1 MRSKFSILFIVLF
14 FSLCSNSSDVNSDKI
29 IISNLDLEPL
39 LENVDVNELDTNLH
53 QHFQAMENELDTN
66 FLIIN
71 YWASW
76 CLECIEEHELL
87 ISLAETKKLEGK
99 VAMVSFQDSRDSAIE
114 FLNNYGYGQII
125 YAVDTQSKLAI
136 DSGVFGV
143 PETHIIVNGEIVKKF
158 IGPLSLSNVEEIIN
172 NFP

>member
-1 MRSKFSILFIVLF
+1 MKNKFSLVFLVLLTSF
-14 FSLCSNSSDVNSDKI
+14 CTSSSNDNTDTIRLNNLNLKPLIEEDKI
-29 IISNLDLEPL
+29 QLET
-39 LENVDVNELDTNLH
+39 D
-53 QHFQAMENELDTN
+53 

-87 ISLAETKKLEGK
+87 ISLAESQKLEGK
-99 VAMVSFQDSRDSAIE
+99 VVMVSFQDNIENSIE
-114 FLNNYGYGQII
+114 FLNNYGYGNIV
-125 YAVDTQSKLAI
+125 YAIDNESKLAI

-143 PETHIIVNGEIVKKF
+143 PETHIIIDGEIVKKF
-158 IGPLSLSNVEEIIN
+158 IGPLNLSNIEEIVN

>member
-1 MRSKFSILFIVLF
+1 MKNKFSLVLLVLLISF
-14 FSLCSNSSDVNSDKI
+14 CSNSSNDNTDTIRLNNLNLKPLIEEDKI
-29 IISNLDLEPL
+29 QLET
-39 LENVDVNELDTNLH
+39 D
-53 QHFQAMENELDTN
+53 

-87 ISLAETKKLEGK
+87 ISLAESQKLEGK
-99 VAMVSFQDSRDSAIE
+99 VVMVSFQDNIENSIE
-114 FLNNYGYGQII
+114 FLNNYGYGNIV
-125 YAVDTQSKLAI
+125 YAIDNESKLAI

-143 PETHIIVNGEIVKKF
+143 PETHIIIDGEIVKKF
-158 IGPLSLSNVEEIIN
+158 IGPLNLSNVEEIVN

>member
-1 MRSKFSILFIVLF
+1 MKNKFSLVLLVLLISF
-14 FSLCSNSSDVNSDKI
+14 CSSSSNDKTDTIRLNNLNLKPLIEEDKI
-29 IISNLDLEPL
+29 QLET
-39 LENVDVNELDTNLH
+39 D
-53 QHFQAMENELDTN
+53 

-87 ISLAETKKLEGK
+87 ISLAESQKLEGK
-99 VAMVSFQDSRDSAIE
+99 VVMVSFQDNIENSIE
-114 FLNNYGYGQII
+114 FLNNYGYGNIV
-125 YAVDTQSKLAI
+125 YAIDNESKLAI

-143 PETHIIVNGEIVKKF
+143 PETHIIIDGEIVKKF
-158 IGPLSLSNVEEIIN
+158 IGPLNLSNVEEIVN

>member
-1 MRSKFSILFIVLF
+1 MKNKFSLVLLALLISF
-14 FSLCSNSSDVNSDKI
+14 CSSSSNDNTDTIRVNNLNLKPLIEEDKI
-29 IISNLDLEPL
+29 Q
-39 LENVDVNELDTNLH
+39 LDT
-53 QHFQAMENELDTN
+53 D

-87 ISLAETKKLEGK
+87 ISLADSQKYEGK
-99 VAMVSFQDSRDSAIE
+99 VVMVSFQDNIENSIE
-114 FLNNYGYGQII
+114 FLNNYGYGNIV
-125 YAVDTQSKLAI
+125 YAIDNESKLAI

-143 PETHIIVNGEIVKKF
+143 PETHIIIDGEIVKKF
-158 IGPLSLSNVEEIIN
+158 IGPLNLSNVEEIVN

>member
-1 MRSKFSILFIVLF
+1 MKNKFSLVFLVLLISF
-14 FSLCSNSSDVNSDKI
+14 CSSSSNDNTDTIKLNNLNLKPLIEEDKI
-29 IISNLDLEPL
+29 QLET
-39 LENVDVNELDTNLH
+39 D
-53 QHFQAMENELDTN
+53 

-87 ISLAETKKLEGK
+87 ISLAESQKLEGK
-99 VAMVSFQDSRDSAIE
+99 VVMVSFQDNIENSIE
-114 FLNNYGYGQII
+114 FLNNYGYGNIV
-125 YAVDTQSKLAI
+125 YAVDNESKLAI

-143 PETHIIVNGEIVKKF
+143 PETHIIINGEIVKKF
-158 IGPLSLSNVEEIIN
+158 IGPLNLSNVEEIVN

>member
-1 MRSKFSILFIVLF
+1 MKNKFSLVLLVLLISF
-14 FSLCSNSSDVNSDKI
+14 CFSSSNDNTDTIRLNNLNLKPLIEEDKI
-29 IISNLDLEPL
+29 QLET
-39 LENVDVNELDTNLH
+39 D
-53 QHFQAMENELDTN
+53 

-87 ISLAETKKLEGK
+87 ISLAESQKLEGK
-99 VAMVSFQDSRDSAIE
+99 VIMVSFQDNIENSIE
-114 FLNNYGYGQII
+114 FLNNYGYGNIV
-125 YAVDTQSKLAI
+125 YAVDNESKLAI

-143 PETHIIVNGEIVKKF
+143 PETHIIIDGEIVKKF
-158 IGPLSLSNVEEIIN
+158 IGPLNLSNVEEIVN

>member
-1 MRSKFSILFIVLF
+1 MKNKFSLVLLVLLISF
-14 FSLCSNSSDVNSDKI
+14 CSSSSNDNTDTIKLNNLNLKPLIEEDKI
-29 IISNLDLEPL
+29 QLET
-39 LENVDVNELDTNLH
+39 D
-53 QHFQAMENELDTN
+53 

-87 ISLAETKKLEGK
+87 ISLAESQKLEGK
-99 VAMVSFQDSRDSAIE
+99 VVMVSFQDNIENSIE
-114 FLNNYGYGQII
+114 FLNNYGYGDIV
-125 YAVDTQSKLAI
+125 YAVDNKSRLAI

-143 PETHIIVNGEIVKKF
+143 PETHIIIDGEIVKKF
-158 IGPLSLSNVEEIIN
+158 IGPLNLSNVEEIVN

>member
-1 MRSKFSILFIVLF
+1 MKNKFLVVLLALLI
-14 FSLCSNSSDVNSDKI
+14 SHCSSSSNENTDNIRVNNLNLKTLIEEDKI
-29 IISNLDLEPL
+29 Q
-39 LENVDVNELDTNLH
+39 VDTD
-53 QHFQAMENELDTN
+53 

-87 ISLAETKKLEGK
+87 ISLAESQKLEGK
-99 VAMVSFQDSRDSAIE
+99 VVMVSFQDNIENSIE
-114 FLNNYGYGQII
+114 FLNNYGYGNIV
-125 YAVDTQSKLAI
+125 YAVDDKSRLAI

-143 PETHIIVNGEIVKKF
+143 PETHIIINGEIVKKF
-158 IGPLSLSNVEEIIN
+158 IGPLNLSNVEEIVN

>member
-1 MRSKFSILFIVLF
+1 MKNKFSLVLLALLISF
-14 FSLCSNSSDVNSDKI
+14 CSSSSNDNTDTIRVN
-29 IISNLDLEPL
+29 NLNLKPL
-39 LENVDVNELDTNLH
+39 IEEDEIQLDT
-53 QHFQAMENELDTN
+53 D

-87 ISLAETKKLEGK
+87 ISLADSQKYEGK
-99 VAMVSFQDSRDSAIE
+99 VVMVSFQDNIENSIE
-114 FLNNYGYGQII
+114 FLNNYGFGNIV
-125 YAVDTQSKLAI
+125 YAVDNESKLAI

-143 PETHIIVNGEIVKKF
+143 PETHIIIDGEIVKKF
-158 IGPLSLSNVEEIIN
+158 IGPLNLSNIEEIVN

>member
-1 MRSKFSILFIVLF
+1 MKNKFSLVFLALLISF
-14 FSLCSNSSDVNSDKI
+14 CSSSSNDNTDTIRVN
-29 IISNLDLEPL
+29 NLNLKPL
-39 LENVDVNELDTNLH
+39 IEEDEIQLDT
-53 QHFQAMENELDTN
+53 D

-87 ISLAETKKLEGK
+87 ISLADSQKYEGK
-99 VAMVSFQDSRDSAIE
+99 VVMVSFQDNIENSIE
-114 FLNNYGYGQII
+114 FLNNYGFGNIV
-125 YAVDTQSKLAI
+125 YAVDNESKLAI

-143 PETHIIVNGEIVKKF
+143 PETHIIIDGEIVKKF
-158 IGPLSLSNVEEIIN
+158 IGPLNLSNIEEIVN

>member
-1 MRSKFSILFIVLF
+1 MKNKFSLVLL
-14 FSLCSNSSDVNSDKI
+14 SLLISFCYSSSNDNTDTIRVNNLNLKPLIEEDKI
-29 IISNLDLEPL
+29 QLET
-39 LENVDVNELDTNLH
+39 D
-53 QHFQAMENELDTN
+53 

-87 ISLAETKKLEGK
+87 ISLAESQKLEGK
-99 VAMVSFQDSRDSAIE
+99 VVMVSFQDNIENSIE
-114 FLNNYGYGQII
+114 FLNNYGYGNIV
-125 YAVDTQSKLAI
+125 YAVDNESKLAI

-143 PETHIIVNGEIVKKF
+143 PETHIIINGEIVKKF
-158 IGPLSLSNVEEIIN
+158 IGPLNLSNVEEIVN

>member
-1 MRSKFSILFIVLF
+1 MKNKFSLVLLVLLISF
-14 FSLCSNSSDVNSDKI
+14 CSSSSNDNTDTIKLNNLNLKPLIEEDKI
-29 IISNLDLEPL
+29 QLET
-39 LENVDVNELDTNLH
+39 D
-53 QHFQAMENELDTN
+53 

-87 ISLAETKKLEGK
+87 ISLAESQKLEGK
-99 VAMVSFQDSRDSAIE
+99 VVMVSFQDNIENSIE
-114 FLNNYGYGQII
+114 FLNNYGYGNIV
-125 YAVDTQSKLAI
+125 YAIDNESKLAI

-143 PETHIIVNGEIVKKF
+143 PETHIIIDGEIDKKF
-158 IGPLSLSNVEEIIN
+158 IGPLNLSNVEEIVN

>member
-1 MRSKFSILFIVLF
+1 MKNKFSLVLLVLLISF
-14 FSLCSNSSDVNSDKI
+14 CSSSSNDNTNTIRLNNLNLKPLIEEDKI
-29 IISNLDLEPL
+29 QLET
-39 LENVDVNELDTNLH
+39 D
-53 QHFQAMENELDTN
+53 

-87 ISLAETKKLEGK
+87 ISLAESKKLEGK
-99 VAMVSFQDSRDSAIE
+99 VVMVSFQDNIENSIE
-114 FLNNYGYGQII
+114 FLNNYGYGNIV
-125 YAVDTQSKLAI
+125 YAIDNESKLAI

-143 PETHIIVNGEIVKKF
+143 PETHIIINGEIVKKF
-158 IGPLSLSNVEEIIN
+158 IGPLNLSNVEEIIN

>member
-1 MRSKFSILFIVLF
+1 MKNKFSLVFLVLLISF
-14 FSLCSNSSDVNSDKI
+14 CTSSSNDNTDTIRLNNLNLKPLIEEDKI
-29 IISNLDLEPL
+29 QLKTD
-39 LENVDVNELDTNLH
+39 
-53 QHFQAMENELDTN
+53 

-87 ISLAETKKLEGK
+87 ISLAESQKLEGK
-99 VAMVSFQDSRDSAIE
+99 VVMVSFQDNIENSIE
-114 FLNNYGYGQII
+114 FLNNYGYGNIV
-125 YAVDTQSKLAI
+125 YAIDNESKLAI

-143 PETHIIVNGEIVKKF
+143 PETHLIINGEIVKKF
-158 IGPLSLSNVEEIIN
+158 IGPLNLSNVEEIVN

>member
-1 MRSKFSILFIVLF
+1 MKNKFSLVLLVLLISF
-14 FSLCSNSSDVNSDKI
+14 CSSSSNDNTDTIKLNNLNLKPLIEEDKI
-29 IISNLDLEPL
+29 QLET
-39 LENVDVNELDTNLH
+39 D
-53 QHFQAMENELDTN
+53 

-87 ISLAETKKLEGK
+87 ISLSESEKLEGK
-99 VAMVSFQDSRDSAIE
+99 VVMVSFQDNIENSIE
-114 FLNNYGYGQII
+114 FLNNYGYGNIV
-125 YAVDTQSKLAI
+125 YAIDNESKLAI

-143 PETHIIVNGEIVKKF
+143 PETHIIIDGEIVKKF
-158 IGPLSLSNVEEIIN
+158 IGPLNLSNVEEIVN

>member
-1 MRSKFSILFIVLF
+1 MKNKFSLVLLVLLISF
-14 FSLCSNSSDVNSDKI
+14 CFSSSNDNIDTIRLNNLNLKHLIEEDKI
-29 IISNLDLEPL
+29 QLET
-39 LENVDVNELDTNLH
+39 D
-53 QHFQAMENELDTN
+53 

-87 ISLAETKKLEGK
+87 ISLAESQKLEGK
-99 VAMVSFQDSRDSAIE
+99 VVMVSFQDNIENSIE
-114 FLNNYGYGQII
+114 FLNNYGYGNIV
-125 YAVDTQSKLAI
+125 YAIDNESKLAI

-143 PETHIIVNGEIVKKF
+143 PETHIIIDGEIVKKF
-158 IGPLSLSNVEEIIN
+158 IGPLNLSNVEEIVN

>member
-1 MRSKFSILFIVLF
+1 MKNKFSLVFLVLLISF
-14 FSLCSNSSDVNSDKI
+14 CSNSSNDNTDTIRLNNLNLKPLIEEDKI
-29 IISNLDLEPL
+29 QLET
-39 LENVDVNELDTNLH
+39 D
-53 QHFQAMENELDTN
+53 

-87 ISLAETKKLEGK
+87 ISLAESQKLEGK
-99 VAMVSFQDSRDSAIE
+99 VVMVSFQDNIENSIE
-114 FLNNYGYGQII
+114 FLNNYGYGNIV
-125 YAVDTQSKLAI
+125 YAIDNESKLAI

-143 PETHIIVNGEIVKKF
+143 PETHIIIDGEIVKKF
-158 IGPLSLSNVEEIIN
+158 IGPLNLSNVEEIVN

>member
-1 MRSKFSILFIVLF
+1 MKNKFFVVLLALLI
-14 FSLCSNSSDVNSDKI
+14 SHCSSSSNENTDNIRVNNLNLKPLIEEDKI
-29 IISNLDLEPL
+29 QLET
-39 LENVDVNELDTNLH
+39 D
-53 QHFQAMENELDTN
+53 

-87 ISLAETKKLEGK
+87 ISLAESQKLEGK
-99 VAMVSFQDSRDSAIE
+99 VVMVSFQDNIENSIE
-114 FLNNYGYGQII
+114 FLNNYGYGNIV
-125 YAVDTQSKLAI
+125 YAIDNESKLAI

-143 PETHIIVNGEIVKKF
+143 PETHIIINGEIVKKF
-158 IGPLSLSNVEEIIN
+158 IGPLNLSNVEEIVN

>member
-1 MRSKFSILFIVLF
+1 MKNKFSLVFLALLISF
-14 FSLCSNSSDVNSDKI
+14 CSSSSSDNTDTIRLNNLNLKPLIEEDKI
-29 IISNLDLEPL
+29 QLET
-39 LENVDVNELDTNLH
+39 D
-53 QHFQAMENELDTN
+53 

-87 ISLAETKKLEGK
+87 ISLAESQKLEGK
-99 VAMVSFQDSRDSAIE
+99 VIMVSFQDNIENSIE
-114 FLNNYGYGQII
+114 FLNNYGYGNIV
-125 YAVDTQSKLAI
+125 YAVDNESKLAI

-143 PETHIIVNGEIVKKF
+143 PETHIIINGEIVKKF
-158 IGPLSLSNVEEIIN
+158 IGPLNLSNVEEIVN

>member
-1 MRSKFSILFIVLF
+1 MKNKFSLVLLVLLISF
-14 FSLCSNSSDVNSDKI
+14 CSSSSSDNTDTIRLNNLNLKPLIEEDKI
-29 IISNLDLEPL
+29 QLET
-39 LENVDVNELDTNLH
+39 D
-53 QHFQAMENELDTN
+53 

-87 ISLAETKKLEGK
+87 ISLAESQKLEGK
-99 VAMVSFQDSRDSAIE
+99 VVMVSFQDNIENSIE
-114 FLNNYGYGQII
+114 FLNNYGYGNIV
-125 YAVDTQSKLAI
+125 YAIDNESKLAI

-143 PETHIIVNGEIVKKF
+143 PETHIIIDGEIVKKF
-158 IGPLSLSNVEEIIN
+158 IGPLNLSNVEEIVN

>member
-1 MRSKFSILFIVLF
+1 MKNKFSLVLLVLLISF
-14 FSLCSNSSDVNSDKI
+14 CSSSSNDNTDTIKLNNLNLKPLIEEDKI
-29 IISNLDLEPL
+29 QLET
-39 LENVDVNELDTNLH
+39 D
-53 QHFQAMENELDTN
+53 

-87 ISLAETKKLEGK
+87 ISLAESQKLEGK
-99 VAMVSFQDSRDSAIE
+99 VVMVSFQDNIENSIE
-114 FLNNYGYGQII
+114 FLNNYGFGNIV
-125 YAVDTQSKLAI
+125 YAVDNESKLAI

-143 PETHIIVNGEIVKKF
+143 PETHIIIDGEIVKKF
-158 IGPLSLSNVEEIIN
+158 IGPLNLSNIEEIVN

>member
-1 MRSKFSILFIVLF
+1 MKNKFLVVLLALLI
-14 FSLCSNSSDVNSDKI
+14 SHCSSSSNENTDNIRVNNLNLKTLIEEDKI
-29 IISNLDLEPL
+29 Q
-39 LENVDVNELDTNLH
+39 VDTD
-53 QHFQAMENELDTN
+53 

-87 ISLAETKKLEGK
+87 ISLAESQKLEGK
-99 VAMVSFQDSRDSAIE
+99 VIMVSFQDNIENSIE
-114 FLNNYGYGQII
+114 FLNNYGYGNIV
-125 YAVDTQSKLAI
+125 YAIDNESKLAI

-143 PETHIIVNGEIVKKF
+143 PETHIIIDGEIVKKF
-158 IGPLSLSNVEEIIN
+158 IGPLNLSNVEEIVN

>member
-1 MRSKFSILFIVLF
+1 MKNKFLVVLLALLI
-14 FSLCSNSSDVNSDKI
+14 SHCSSSSNENTENIRVNNLNLKTLIEEDKI
-29 IISNLDLEPL
+29 Q
-39 LENVDVNELDTNLH
+39 VDTD
-53 QHFQAMENELDTN
+53 

-87 ISLAETKKLEGK
+87 ISLAESQKLEGK
-99 VAMVSFQDSRDSAIE
+99 VVMVSFQDNIENSIE
-114 FLNNYGYGQII
+114 FLNNYGYGNIV
-125 YAVDTQSKLAI
+125 YAVDNESKLAI

-143 PETHIIVNGEIVKKF
+143 PETHIIIDGEIVKKF
-158 IGPLSLSNVEEIIN
+158 IGPLNLSNVEEIVN

>member
-1 MRSKFSILFIVLF
+1 MKNKFSLVLLALLISF
-14 FSLCSNSSDVNSDKI
+14 CSSSSNDNIDTIRINNLNLKPLIEEDKI
-29 IISNLDLEPL
+29 QLET
-39 LENVDVNELDTNLH
+39 D
-53 QHFQAMENELDTN
+53 

-87 ISLAETKKLEGK
+87 ISLAESQKLEGK
-99 VAMVSFQDSRDSAIE
+99 VVMVSFQDNIENSIE
-114 FLNNYGYGQII
+114 FLNNYGFGNIV
-125 YAVDTQSKLAI
+125 YAVDNESKLAI

-143 PETHIIVNGEIVKKF
+143 PETHIIIDGEIVKKF
-158 IGPLSLSNVEEIIN
+158 IGPLNLSNVEEIVN

>member
-1 MRSKFSILFIVLF
+1 MKNKFFLVLLLLLISF
-14 FSLCSNSSDVNSDKI
+14 CSSSSNDKTDTIRLNNLNLKPLIEEDKI
-29 IISNLDLEPL
+29 QLET
-39 LENVDVNELDTNLH
+39 D
-53 QHFQAMENELDTN
+53 

-87 ISLAETKKLEGK
+87 ISLAESQKLEGK
-99 VAMVSFQDSRDSAIE
+99 VVMVSFQDNIENSIE
-114 FLNNYGYGQII
+114 FLNNYGYGNIV
-125 YAVDTQSKLAI
+125 YAIDNESKLAI

-143 PETHIIVNGEIVKKF
+143 PETHIIINGEIVKKF
-158 IGPLSLSNVEEIIN
+158 IGPLNLSNVEEIVN

>member
-1 MRSKFSILFIVLF
+1 MKNKFSLVFLVLLISF
-14 FSLCSNSSDVNSDKI
+14 CSSSSSDNTDTIRLNNLNLKPLIEEDKI
-29 IISNLDLEPL
+29 QLET
-39 LENVDVNELDTNLH
+39 D
-53 QHFQAMENELDTN
+53 

-87 ISLAETKKLEGK
+87 ISLAESQKLEGK
-99 VAMVSFQDSRDSAIE
+99 VVMVSFQDNIENSIE
-114 FLNNYGYGQII
+114 FLNNYGYGNIV
-125 YAVDTQSKLAI
+125 YAIDNESKLAI

-143 PETHIIVNGEIVKKF
+143 PETHIIIDGEIVKKF
-158 IGPLSLSNVEEIIN
+158 IGPLNLSNVEEIVN

>member
-1 MRSKFSILFIVLF
+1 MKNKFSFVLLVLLISF
-14 FSLCSNSSDVNSDKI
+14 CSSSSNDNTNTIKLNNLNLKPLIEEDKI
-29 IISNLDLEPL
+29 QLET
-39 LENVDVNELDTNLH
+39 D
-53 QHFQAMENELDTN
+53 

-87 ISLAETKKLEGK
+87 ISLAESQKLEGK
-99 VAMVSFQDSRDSAIE
+99 VVMVSFQDNIENSIE
-114 FLNNYGYGQII
+114 FLNNYGYGNIV
-125 YAVDTQSKLAI
+125 YAIDNESKLAI

-143 PETHIIVNGEIVKKF
+143 PETHIIIDGEIVKKF
-158 IGPLSLSNVEEIIN
+158 IGPLNLSNVEEIVN

>member
-1 MRSKFSILFIVLF
+1 MKNKFSLVFLVLLISF
-14 FSLCSNSSDVNSDKI
+14 CSSSSNDNTDTIRLNNLNLKPLIEEDKI
-29 IISNLDLEPL
+29 QLET
-39 LENVDVNELDTNLH
+39 D
-53 QHFQAMENELDTN
+53 

-87 ISLAETKKLEGK
+87 ISLAESQKLEGK
-99 VAMVSFQDSRDSAIE
+99 VVMVSFQDNIENSIE
-114 FLNNYGYGQII
+114 FLNNYGFGNIV
-125 YAVDTQSKLAI
+125 YAVDNESKLAI

-143 PETHIIVNGEIVKKF
+143 PETHIIIDGEIVKKF
-158 IGPLSLSNVEEIIN
+158 IGPLNLSNVEEIVN

>member
-1 MRSKFSILFIVLF
+1 MKNKFLVVLLALLI
-14 FSLCSNSSDVNSDKI
+14 SHCSSSSNENTDNIRVNNLNLKPLIEEDKI
-29 IISNLDLEPL
+29 QLET
-39 LENVDVNELDTNLH
+39 D
-53 QHFQAMENELDTN
+53 

-87 ISLAETKKLEGK
+87 ISLAESQKLEGK
-99 VAMVSFQDSRDSAIE
+99 VVMVSFQDNIENSIE
-114 FLNNYGYGQII
+114 FLNNYGYGNIV
-125 YAVDTQSKLAI
+125 YAIDNESKLAI

-143 PETHIIVNGEIVKKF
+143 PETHIIIDGEIVKKF
-158 IGPLSLSNVEEIIN
+158 IGPLNLSNVEEIVN

>member
-1 MRSKFSILFIVLF
+1 MKNKFSLVLLLLLISF
-14 FSLCSNSSDVNSDKI
+14 CSSSSNDNTDTIRLNNLNLKPLIEEDKI
-29 IISNLDLEPL
+29 QLET
-39 LENVDVNELDTNLH
+39 D
-53 QHFQAMENELDTN
+53 

-87 ISLAETKKLEGK
+87 ISLAESQKLEGK
-99 VAMVSFQDSRDSAIE
+99 VVMVSFQDNIENSIE
-114 FLNNYGYGQII
+114 FLNNYGYGNIV
-125 YAVDTQSKLAI
+125 YAIDNESKLAI

-143 PETHIIVNGEIVKKF
+143 PETHIIINGEIVKKF
-158 IGPLSLSNVEEIIN
+158 IGPLNLSNVEEIVN

>member
-1 MRSKFSILFIVLF
+1 MKNKFSLVLLALLISF
-14 FSLCSNSSDVNSDKI
+14 CSSSSNDNTDTIRVNNLNLKPLIEEDKI
-29 IISNLDLEPL
+29 Q
-39 LENVDVNELDTNLH
+39 LDT
-53 QHFQAMENELDTN
+53 D

-87 ISLAETKKLEGK
+87 ISLAESQKLEGK
-99 VAMVSFQDSRDSAIE
+99 VVMVSFQDNIENSIE
-114 FLNNYGYGQII
+114 FLNNYGYGNIV
-125 YAVDTQSKLAI
+125 YAIDNESKLAI

-143 PETHIIVNGEIVKKF
+143 PETHIIIDGEIVKKF
-158 IGPLSLSNVEEIIN
+158 IGPLNLSNVEEIVN

>member
-1 MRSKFSILFIVLF
+1 MKNKFSLILLALLILF
-14 FSLCSNSSDVNSDKI
+14 CSSSSNDNTDTIRVNNLNLKPLIEEDKI
-29 IISNLDLEPL
+29 QLET
-39 LENVDVNELDTNLH
+39 D
-53 QHFQAMENELDTN
+53 

-87 ISLAETKKLEGK
+87 ISLAESQKLEGK
-99 VAMVSFQDSRDSAIE
+99 VVMVSFQDNIENSIE
-114 FLNNYGYGQII
+114 FLNNYGYGNIV
-125 YAVDTQSKLAI
+125 YAIDNESKLAI

-143 PETHIIVNGEIVKKF
+143 PETHIIIDGEIVKKF
-158 IGPLSLSNVEEIIN
+158 IGPLNLSNVEEIVN

>member
-1 MRSKFSILFIVLF
+1 MKNKFLVVLLALLI
-14 FSLCSNSSDVNSDKI
+14 SHCSSSSNENTDNIRVNNLNLKPLIEEDKI
-29 IISNLDLEPL
+29 QLET
-39 LENVDVNELDTNLH
+39 D
-53 QHFQAMENELDTN
+53 

-87 ISLAETKKLEGK
+87 ISLAESQKLEGK
-99 VAMVSFQDSRDSAIE
+99 VVMVSFQDNIENSIE
-114 FLNNYGYGQII
+114 FLNNYGYGNII
-125 YAVDTQSKLAI
+125 YAIDNESKLAI

-143 PETHIIVNGEIVKKF
+143 PETHIIINGEIVKKF
-158 IGPLSLSNVEEIIN
+158 IGPLNLSNVEEIVN

>member
-1 MRSKFSILFIVLF
+1 MKNKFSLVFLVLLISF
-14 FSLCSNSSDVNSDKI
+14 CSSSSNDNTATIRLNNLNLKPLIEEDKI
-29 IISNLDLEPL
+29 QLET
-39 LENVDVNELDTNLH
+39 D
-53 QHFQAMENELDTN
+53 

-87 ISLAETKKLEGK
+87 ISLAESQKLEGK
-99 VAMVSFQDSRDSAIE
+99 VVMVSFQDNIENSIE
-114 FLNNYGYGQII
+114 FLNNYGYGNIV
-125 YAVDTQSKLAI
+125 YAIDNESKLAI

-143 PETHIIVNGEIVKKF
+143 PETHIIIDGEIVKKF
-158 IGPLSLSNVEEIIN
+158 IGPLNLSNVEEIVN

>member
-1 MRSKFSILFIVLF
+1 MKNKFFLVLLLLLISF
-14 FSLCSNSSDVNSDKI
+14 CSSSSSDNTDTIRLNNLNLKPLIEEDKI
-29 IISNLDLEPL
+29 QLET
-39 LENVDVNELDTNLH
+39 D
-53 QHFQAMENELDTN
+53 

-87 ISLAETKKLEGK
+87 ISLAESQKLEGK
-99 VAMVSFQDSRDSAIE
+99 VVMVSFQDNIENSIE
-114 FLNNYGYGQII
+114 FLNNYGYGNIV
-125 YAVDTQSKLAI
+125 YAIDNESKLAI

-143 PETHIIVNGEIVKKF
+143 PETHIILDGEIVKKF
-158 IGPLSLSNVEEIIN
+158 IGPLNLSNVEEIVN

>member
-1 MRSKFSILFIVLF
+1 MKNKFPLVLLVLLISF
-14 FSLCSNSSDVNSDKI
+14 CSSSSNDNTDTIKLNNLNLKPLIEEDKI
-29 IISNLDLEPL
+29 QLET
-39 LENVDVNELDTNLH
+39 D
-53 QHFQAMENELDTN
+53 

-87 ISLAETKKLEGK
+87 ISLAESQKLEGK
-99 VAMVSFQDSRDSAIE
+99 VVMVSFQDNIENSIE
-114 FLNNYGYGQII
+114 FLNNYGYGNIV
-125 YAVDTQSKLAI
+125 YAIDNESKLAI

-143 PETHIIVNGEIVKKF
+143 PETHIIIDGEIVKKF
-158 IGPLSLSNVEEIIN
+158 IGPLNLSNVEEIVN

>member
-1 MRSKFSILFIVLF
+1 MKNKFSLVFLALLISF
-14 FSLCSNSSDVNSDKI
+14 CSSSSNDNTDTIKLNNLNLKPLIEEDKI
-29 IISNLDLEPL
+29 QLET
-39 LENVDVNELDTNLH
+39 D
-53 QHFQAMENELDTN
+53 

-87 ISLAETKKLEGK
+87 ISLAESQKLEGK
-99 VAMVSFQDSRDSAIE
+99 VVMVSFQDNIENSIE
-114 FLNNYGYGQII
+114 FLNNYGYGNIV
-125 YAVDTQSKLAI
+125 YAIDNESKLAI

-143 PETHIIVNGEIVKKF
+143 PETHIIINGEIVKKF
-158 IGPLSLSNVEEIIN
+158 IGPLNLSNVEEIVN